1 MFHNLLL
8 ILSSVSLNAFAQL
21 SIRKGMLKIGE
32 ISFNFEQIVKMV
44 LAVFTNV
51 YLLSGMFSYGI
62 SVILWM
68 IVLSKVN
75 VSLAYPLGS
84 VGYIITTVLA
94 YLFFNEPITFQKV
107 VGIIIICIGVFIL
120 TQSKDFVS

>member
-1 MFHNLLL
+1 MFNNFLL

-21 SIRKGMLKIGE
+21 FIRKGMLKIGE

-44 LAVFTNV
+44 LAVFTNI
-51 YLLSGMFSYGI
+51 YLLAGMFSYGI

>member
-1 MFHNLLL
+1 MFNNFLL

-21 SIRKGMLKIGE
+21 FIRKGMLKIGE

-51 YLLSGMFSYGI
+51 YLLSGMFSYVL

-75 VSLAYPLGS
+75 VSLAYPFLS
-84 VGYIITTVLA
+84 IGYIITTVLA

>member
-1 MFHNLLL
+1 MFNNLLL

-21 SIRKGMLKIGE
+21 FIRKGMLKIGE

-44 LAVFTNV
+44 LAVFTNI
-51 YLLSGMFSYGI
+51 YLLSGMFSYVL

-107 VGIIIICIGVFIL
+107 LGIIIICIGVFIL

>member
-21 SIRKGMLKIGE
+21 FIRKGMLKIG
-32 ISFNFEQIVKMV
+32 SVSLAFDQLFNMV
-44 LAVFTNV
+44 LAVFTNI
-51 YLLSGMFSYGI
+51 YLLAGMFSYGI
-62 SVILWM
+62 SIILWM
-68 IVLSKVN
+68 VVLSKVN
-75 VSLAYPLGS
+75 VSLAYPFLS
-84 VGYIITTVLA
+84 IGYIITTVLA

>member
-21 SIRKGMLKIGE
+21 FIRKGMLKIGE

-44 LAVFTNV
+44 LAVFTNI
-51 YLLSGMFSYGI
+51 YLLAGMFSYGI

-107 VGIIIICIGVFIL
+107 LGIIIICIGVFIL

>member
-1 MFHNLLL
+1 MFNNFLL

-21 SIRKGMLKIGE
+21 FIRKGMLKIGE
-32 ISFNFEQIVKMV
+32 ISFDFEQIVKMV

-62 SVILWM
+62 SIILWM
-68 IVLSKVN
+68 MVLSKVN
-75 VSLAYPLGS
+75 VSLAYPFS
-84 VGYIITTVLA
+84 SIGYIITTVLA

-107 VGIIIICIGVFIL
+107 LGIIIICIGVFVL

>member
-1 MFHNLLL
+1 MFNNFLL

-21 SIRKGMLKIGE
+21 FIRKGMLKIGE
-32 ISFNFEQIVKMV
+32 ISFDFEQIVKMV

-62 SVILWM
+62 SIILWM
-68 IVLSKVN
+68 MVLSKVN
-75 VSLAYPLGS
+75 VSLAYPFS
-84 VGYIITTVLA
+84 SIGYIITTVLA

>member
-21 SIRKGMLKIGE
+21 FIRKGMLKIGE

-44 LAVFTNV
+44 LAVFTNI
-51 YLLSGMFSYGI
+51 YLLAGMFSYGI
-62 SVILWM
+62 SIILWM
-68 IVLSKVN
+68 VVLSKVN
-75 VSLAYPLGS
+75 VSLAYPFLS
-84 VGYIITTVLA
+84 IGYIITTVLA

-107 VGIIIICIGVFIL
+107 LGIIIICIGVFIL

>member
-21 SIRKGMLKIGE
+21 FIRKGMLKIGE

-44 LAVFTNV
+44 LAVFTNI
-51 YLLSGMFSYGI
+51 YLLAGMFSYGI

>member
-21 SIRKGMLKIGE
+21 FIRKGMLKIGE
-32 ISFNFEQIVKMV
+32 ISFDFEQIVKMV

-62 SVILWM
+62 SIILWM
-68 IVLSKVN
+68 MVLSKVN
-75 VSLAYPLGS
+75 VSLAYPFS
-84 VGYIITTVLA
+84 SIGYIITTVLA

-107 VGIIIICIGVFIL
+107 LGIIIICIGVFVL

>member
-1 MFHNLLL
+1 MFNNLLL

-21 SIRKGMLKIGE
+21 FIRKGMLKIG
-32 ISFNFEQIVKMV
+32 SVSLAFDQLFNMV

-62 SVILWM
+62 SIILWM

-75 VSLAYPLGS
+75 VSLAYPFLS
-84 VGYIITTVLA
+84 IGYIITTVLA

-107 VGIIIICIGVFIL
+107 LGIIIICIGVFVL

>member
-21 SIRKGMLKIGE
+21 FIRKGMLKIG
-32 ISFNFEQIVKMV
+32 SVSLAFDQLFNMV
-44 LAVFTNV
+44 LAVFTNI
-51 YLLSGMFSYGI
+51 YLLAGMFSYGI
-62 SVILWM
+62 SIILWM
-68 IVLSKVN
+68 VVLSKVN
-75 VSLAYPLGS
+75 VSLAYPFLS
-84 VGYIITTVLA
+84 IGYIITAILA

-107 VGIIIICIGVFIL
+107 LGIIIICIGVFIL